1 MNWSWSGLALVLFVI
16 NGLPSCVFVSAWKPI
31 GSSLSPITS
40 YSLKQSHPGEASSSH
55 ELATSYSQFDHNK
68 DNDHVVDD
76 HDDLVLP
83 HSTPL
88 HVNGVDAGSILLNDH
103 EHNHY
108 ESYILKDD
116 LIKESSL
123 SFPRTTPPLYASTAS
138 DRCSVKKFAFNQDG
152 TVQYNNDLP
161 ELDQFT
167 LCFWMRFTN
176 HSGDHVMLTYE
187 AEKEPREIQIWVA
200 NAQNSSF
207 LSMAIKGQQMYRLNY
222 PLKMRQWHH
231 MCSSWNGKTG
241 EWQVWLKAERIGRG
255 FHNSLVGHKIPA
267 KGKLRSGGSS
277 ITGEVSHGLH
287 FEVTLVQVYRV
298 ALSAGKAHRDHK
310 HHHVHHFD
318 HEGQELSTT
327 ARAPP
332 MINRPQ
338 PMHMLLA
345 SGQIPTRVRINLAN
359 SGASQMP
366 SSSGQQ
372 AQTLPQG
379 QSDFTVNTNFVNGQ
393 INSGS
398 RLVAQQL
405 LNLRPVGGISNT
417 PITITGNEPGRFQ
430 MLSNSANVQFIDETE
445 THIQFKRN
453 SNGKESRQG
462 IRQGIPQS
470 QSENDDGK
478 KLKKRAIIDE
488 TETHLQF
495 KRNSN
500 GKGIRQGIPQSQ
512 SDKKLKK
519 RGIVLLDD
527 GSLIDDGID
536 NSSSSDSDS
545 DTELYSKYNGLAD
558 FGGQQFKHD
567 LTLRMTLE
575 EEISTHDREPAEE
588 EVKAVMA
595 ICSNCDPEPFQG
607 AIVFAWKDIS
617 EQMNNALKGFSV
629 GTCGNF

>member
-1 MNWSWSGLALVLFVI
+1 MYNREYSYCGLAFLLIVTFF
-16 NGLPSCVFVSAWKPI
+16 GCGTAWKPI
-31 GSSLSPITS
+31 ASSGLPITS

-55 ELATSYSQFDHNK
+55 ELATSYSQFGSNK
-68 DNDHVVDD
+68 DNDHDHDNDD
-76 HDDLVLP
+76 EDDLVLP
-83 HSTPL
+83 HST
-88 HVNGVDAGSILLNDH
+88 VNAVETGSISHHPIILNDDQ
-103 EHNHY
+103 ENHY

-116 LIKESSL
+116 VIKASSL
-123 SFPRTTPPLYASTAS
+123 SLPRTPLYVSSSSSSSSSSLSASLSS

-152 TVQYNNDLP
+152 AVEYNNELP

-176 HSGDHVMLTYE
+176 HTGDHVMLTYE
-187 AEKEPREIQIWVA
+187 AEKEQREIQIWVA

-287 FEVTLVQVYRV
+287 FEVTLVQIYRV

-318 HEGQELSTT
+318 HEGQEVSST

-345 SGQIPTRVRINLAN
+345 SGQIPSRVRINLAN
-359 SGASQMP
+359 SVPSQESQQQGP
-366 SSSGQQ
+366 S
-372 AQTLPQG
+372 AI
-379 QSDFTVNTNFVNGQ
+379 TVNTNFVNGQ
-393 INSGS
+393 INTGS

-405 LNLRPVGGISNT
+405 LNYSPLPPSRAVGGILST
-417 PITITGNEPGRFQ
+417 PTTVTANEAGRFQ

-453 SNGKESRQG
+453 SQKNQESG
-462 IRQGIPQS
+462 
-470 QSENDDGK
+470 NVAK
-478 KLKKRAIIDE
+478 KL
-488 TETHLQF
+488 Q
-495 KRNSN
+495 
-500 GKGIRQGIPQSQ
+500 
-512 SDKKLKK
+512 K

-527 GSLIDDGID
+527 GSLVDDGLDSD
-536 NSSSSDSDS
+536 NS
-545 DTELYSKYNGLAD
+545 EIYSKYNGLAD

-617 EQMNNALKGFSV
+617 EQMNNTLKGLSV

>member
-1 MNWSWSGLALVLFVI
+1 MHNRARISVGQALLLI
-16 NGLPSCVFVSAWKPI
+16 ILLNGRISFAWKPI
-31 GSSLSPITS
+31 ASSGSPITT

-55 ELATSYSQFDHNK
+55 ELATSYSQFGADK
-68 DNDHVVDD
+68 DEN
-76 HDDLVLP
+76 DLVSLP
-83 HSTPL
+83 HAAAVTASEA
-88 HVNGVDAGSILLNDH
+88 GVGVGVLTHPITLSDDQ
-103 EHNHY
+103 ENHY

-116 LIKESSL
+116 VIKESTL
-123 SFPRTTPPLYASTAS
+123 SFPRSPLYAAAAAA
-138 DRCSVKKFAFNQDG
+138 DQCSVKKFAFNQDG
-152 TVQYNNDLP
+152 VVEYNNELP
-161 ELDQFT
+161 ELEQFT

-176 HSGDHVMLTYE
+176 HSGDHVMFTYE
-187 AEKEPREIQIWVA
+187 AGKEQREIQIWVA

-287 FEVTLVQVYRV
+287 FEVTLVQIYRV

-318 HEGQELSTT
+318 HEGQEVSST

-359 SGASQMP
+359 SASPSPMP
-366 SSSGQQ
+366 AGGQ
-372 AQTLPQG
+372 PQ
-379 QSDFTVNTNFVNGQ
+379 QSPPSAITVNTNFVNGQ
-393 INSGS
+393 INAGS

-405 LNLRPVGGISNT
+405 LNLSPITQNRPVGVAVGVST
-417 PITITGNEPGRFQ
+417 PAYDAGRFQ

-453 SNGKESRQG
+453 SNTDPKAATAVQQQQQNAGS
-462 IRQGIPQS
+462 I
-470 QSENDDGK
+470 GK
-478 KLKKRAIIDE
+478 KL
-488 TETHLQF
+488 Q
-495 KRNSN
+495 
-500 GKGIRQGIPQSQ
+500 
-512 SDKKLKK
+512 K

-527 GSLIDDGID
+527 GSLVDDGLD
-536 NSSSSDSDS
+536 AGDDS
-545 DTELYSKYNGLAD
+545 EIYNKYSGLAD
-558 FGGQQFKHD
+558 FGGQQFKQD
-567 LTLRMTLE
+567 LSLRMTLE
-575 EEISTHDREPAEE
+575 EEISSHDREPAEE

-595 ICSNCDPEPFQG
+595 ICSNCDPEPFKG
-607 AIVFAWKDIS
+607 AIVFAWKDVI
-617 EQMNNALKGFSV
+617 EQMNNSLKGLSV
-629 GTCGNF
+629 GSCGNF

>member
-1 MNWSWSGLALVLFVI
+1 MHDRAYSYWSGLAGALLLIILI
-16 NGLPSCVFVSAWKPI
+16 NGRTSFAWKPI
-31 GSSLSPITS
+31 ASSGSPITS

-55 ELATSYSQFDHNK
+55 ELATSYSQFGSDK
-68 DNDHVVDD
+68 DD
-76 HDDLVLP
+76 DDLVLP
-83 HSTPL
+83 HSA
-88 HVNGVDAGSILLNDH
+88 VNGVEAGTINHPIILNEDQ
-103 EHNHY
+103 ENHY
-108 ESYILKDD
+108 DSYILKDD
-116 LIKESSL
+116 VFKESSL
-123 SFPRTTPPLYASTAS
+123 SFPRTPVYSSPSSSSS
-138 DRCSVKKFAFNQDG
+138 DHCSVKKFAFNQDG
-152 TVQYNNDLP
+152 AVQYNNELP
-161 ELDQFT
+161 ELNQFT

-187 AEKEPREIQIWVA
+187 AEKEQREIQIWVA

-287 FEVTLVQVYRV
+287 FEVTLVQIYRV

-318 HEGQELSTT
+318 HEGQEVSST

-359 SGASQMP
+359 SGASQIP
-366 SSSGQQ
+366 QQ
-372 AQTLPQG
+372 QQQG
-379 QSDFTVNTNFVNGQ
+379 QSAITVNTNFVNGQ
-393 INSGS
+393 INTGS

-405 LNLRPVGGISNT
+405 LNLSPISQSRPVVLPT
-417 PITITGNEPGRFQ
+417 PANEAGRFH

-453 SNGKESRQG
+453 SNADAKMKATTTLQQNQQKSG
-462 IRQGIPQS
+462 
-470 QSENDDGK
+470 NNGK
-478 KLKKRAIIDE
+478 KV
-488 TETHLQF
+488 Q
-495 KRNSN
+495 
-500 GKGIRQGIPQSQ
+500 
-512 SDKKLKK
+512 K

-527 GSLIDDGID
+527 GSLVDDGLD
-536 NSSSSDSDS
+536 AS
-545 DTELYSKYNGLAD
+545 DTSQIYSKYDGLAD

-567 LTLRMTLE
+567 LTLKMTLE
-575 EEISTHDREPAEE
+575 EEISSHDREPAEE
-588 EVKAVMA
+588 EVKAVMS

-607 AIVFAWKDIS
+607 AIVFAWKDIN
-617 EQMNNALKGFSV
+617 EQMNNTLKGLSV